1 MKIVARDCSPLA
13 PQPTAAEAAWLRRL
27 ATNVRATDLVVS
39 ISGDR
44 DEDEPVVYCAWDGTW
59 WAGRYVGSLSFEGH
73 SLTIEPRFGL
83 AALRNWLFEA
93 TSVVLTD
100 APGKLRE
107 DESFIAQ
114 LLASVW
120 AHGFIEAARHGLPA
134 LRRDVATTG
143 PTIRG
148 RLDVTAS
155 LRLIATGG
163 GQAVSIR
170 SERSLDHAASDAI
183 VAAYQVLRR
192 WLGVPDEQWMPA
204 RARELVPH
212 LIAVTGGRPRV
223 PTKAE
228 LDRIRYT
235 PITAAFAPI
244 AELSRQIA
252 NRRGLIADM
261 DASGET
267 KGALL
272 DVAELWEMYVLNV
285 LRKAARPYSVKHGTR
300 ERDASKKLLYSD
312 ISGLGLGTLIPD
324 GILYADGEVRGVVDA
339 KYKSIHPTINAPLG
353 PQREDLYQM
362 AAYLGRFTY
371 RDRQGSWGLL
381 AYPCDPARSD
391 TSRAEQDS
399 PWSLDGN
406 KKILF
411 ASLPHHADDAVE
423 KLKHLIAQFD
433 VKATDQATPFAQSL
447 RIQPGR
453 RAGAA

>member
-1 MKIVARDCSPLA
+1 MKLVARDCSPLV
-13 PQPTAAEAAWLRRL
+13 PQPTAAEAAWLHRL
-27 ATNVRATDLVVS
+27 ATNVRATDLVVPV
-39 ISGDR
+39 SGQR
-44 DEDEPVVYCAWDGTW
+44 DEDEPVVYCAWNGTW

-83 AALRNWLFEA
+83 ATLRNWLFEG

-120 AHGFIEAARHGLPA
+120 AHGFVEAARHGLPA
-134 LRRDVATTG
+134 LRRDVATKG

-148 RLDVTAS
+148 RLDVPAS

-163 GQAVSIR
+163 GEVVSIR

-183 VAAYQVLRR
+183 VAAYEVLRR

-204 RARELVPH
+204 RAKDLIPH
-212 LIAVTGGRPRV
+212 LMSVTGTRPRV

-235 PITAAFAPI
+235 PITAGFAPI

-252 NRRGLIADM
+252 NRRGLTADV

-267 KGALL
+267 KGVLL
-272 DVAELWEMYVLNV
+272 DVAELWEMYVLTV
-285 LRKAARPYSVKHGTR
+285 LRKAAAPLTVSHGTR
-300 ERDASKKLLYSD
+300 EKAASKKLLHSD
-312 ISGLGLGTLIPD
+312 VTGQGLGTLIPD
-324 GILYADGEVRGVVDA
+324 AILHARGHVQGVLDA
-339 KYKSIHPTINAPLG
+339 KYKSLHPSASAPNG

-362 AAYLGRFTY
+362 AAYLNRFIPEGS
-371 RDRQGSWGLL
+371 RVSWGVL
-381 AYPCDPARSD
+381 AYPMDPARPSIPQ
-391 TSRAEQDS
+391 AEQFS
-399 PWSLDGN
+399 PWSLDGG
-406 KKILF
+406 KKVIF
-411 ASLPHHADDAVE
+411 TSLPHSASDAVT
-423 KLKHLIAQFD
+423 KI
-433 VKATDQATPFAQSL
+433 
-447 RIQPGR
+447 
-453 RAGAA
+453 RALLAPMASERSVWRA

>member
-1 MKIVARDCSPLA
+1 MRLVACDCSPLA

-27 ATNVRATDLVVS
+27 ATNARATDLVVP
-39 ISGDR
+39 ISGER

-83 AALRNWLFEA
+83 VTLRNWLFEA

-120 AHGFIEAARHGLPA
+120 AHGFVEAARHGLPA
-134 LRRDVATTG
+134 LRRDVATKG
-143 PTIRG
+143 LTIRG
-148 RLDVTAS
+148 RLDVPAS
-155 LRLIATGG
+155 LRMIAAGS
-163 GQAVSIR
+163 GQVVSIR

-183 VAAYQVLRR
+183 VAAYEVLRR

-204 RARELVPH
+204 RAKELIPQ
-212 LIAVTGGRPRV
+212 LMSVTGARPRV

-235 PITAAFAPI
+235 PITAGFAPI

-252 NRRGLIADM
+252 NRRGLAADV

-267 KGALL
+267 KGVLL
-272 DVAELWEMYVLNV
+272 DVAELWEMYVLSV
-285 LRKAARPYSVKHGTR
+285 LRKAAAPLTVTHGTR
-300 ERDASKKLLYSD
+300 EKAATKKMLHSD
-312 ISGLGLGTLIPD
+312 VTGQGLGTLIPD
-324 GILYADGEVRGVVDA
+324 AILHAGGQVQGVVDA
-339 KYKSIHPTINAPLG
+339 KYKSLHPSASAPNG

-362 AAYLGRFTY
+362 AAYLGRFIPAVS
-371 RDRQGSWGLL
+371 RMSWGVL
-381 AYPCDPARSD
+381 AYPLDPARPSIPP
-391 TSRAEQDS
+391 AEQFS
-399 PWSLDGN
+399 PWSLDGG
-406 KKILF
+406 KKVVF
-411 ASLPHHADDAVE
+411 TSLPHSASEAVT
-423 KLKHLIAQFD
+423 KIRALIAPMTSERS
-433 VKATDQATPFAQSL
+433 VWRAQA
-447 RIQPGR
+447 
-453 RAGAA
+453 